1 MSVRAVAVKDFLDA
15 RRAKVV
21 WFVGLHYTLLIVL
34 FFLQVRLG
42 AVEGPSDSVVA
53 LWNMAFVGAVFVPAI
68 ALVAAYL
75 AIAGERESGSIKH
88 LLSTPVSR
96 RDVVLGKYA
105 SRAGIV
111 AASLVLGFA
120 VAAVLAAAWFDSLN
134 AVVFVRI
141 AALTTIYALAYVA
154 VAIGISAVTATRSRA
169 MAGAL
174 GFYFVT
180 NLVTLNDD
188 ISGLAGLEYVLNG
201 VFGLGIGEDPIQFVG
216 MLTNPTRAYLVSTI
230 GVFPEGVTETMDL
243 PATDDLSW
251 YVQPEIAVLI
261 LVAWLLVPV
270 LFGARRFERAEIS

>member
-1 MSVRAVAVKDFLDA
+1 MSVRAVVAKDFLDA

-21 WFVGLHYTLLIVL
+21 WFVGIHYTLLIVL

-42 AVEGPSDSVVA
+42 SVEGSPALLVA
-53 LWNMAFVGAVFVPAI
+53 LWNMVFIGAVFVPAI

-96 RDVVLGKYA
+96 RDVVLGKYL

-120 VAAVLAAAWFDSLN
+120 VAAVLAVAWYDTLHG
-134 AVVFVRI
+134 AVFVRI

-154 VAIGISAVTATRSRA
+154 VAIGISAMTASRSRA

-174 GFYFVT
+174 GFYLMT

-188 ISGLAGLEYVLNG
+188 ISGLAGIEYVLNTTL
-201 VFGLGIGEDPIQFVG
+201 GLGIGADLIQFIG
-216 MLTNPTRAYLVSTI
+216 MLTNPTRAYLVATI
-230 GVFPEGVTETMDL
+230 GVFPDELLDAMDL
-243 PATDDLSW
+243 PAPETLSW
-251 YVQPEIAVLI
+251 YVQPEIAVVVLG
-261 LVAWLLVPV
+261 LWLFLPV
-270 LFGARRFERAEIS
+270 LVGVRQFDRASIS